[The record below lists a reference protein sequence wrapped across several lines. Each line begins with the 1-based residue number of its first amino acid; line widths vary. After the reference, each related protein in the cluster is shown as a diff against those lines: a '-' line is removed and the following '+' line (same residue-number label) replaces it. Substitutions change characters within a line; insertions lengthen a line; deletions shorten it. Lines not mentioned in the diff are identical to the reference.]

1 MSKKYLTD
9 EEELGYF
16 NSEKFKQDVKNIRN
30 KKMDKYYTPE
40 LEDLFIG
47 YELETLTKSCFKDEK
62 SATGFICESRWVK
75 NKVNNLPLNAVNF
88 ENKEIKTP
96 YLTKEQI
103 EAEGWLFNYLGKDDW
118 FKGSVPLLPY
128 NEIDY
133 PFELWFKLD
142 NYWLGFYKNIHKI
155 VILEKGEDY
164 PGGQIIR
171 FNGKC
176 PSINEFRKIIK
187 LLEI

>member
-1 MSKKYLTD
+1 MENKYH
-9 EEELGYF
+9 
-16 NSEKFKQDVKNIRN
+16 
-30 KKMDKYYTPE
+30 TPE

-47 YELETLTKSCFKDEK
+47 YEIERYIAGSGDSYDNIILNKIELEWC
-62 SATGFICESRWVK
+62 
-75 NKVNNLPLNAVNF
+75 LNCYNT
-88 ENKEIKTP
+88 NCQKGWLRTP

-103 EAEGWLFNYLGKDDW
+103 ESEGWVFNYLGKDDW
-118 FKGSVPLLPY
+118 FKNSIPILPY

-155 VILEKGEDY
+155 VVLEKGEDY
-164 PGGQIIR
+164 SGGQIIR

>member
-47 YELETLTKSCFKDEK
+47 YEIKRYIAGSGDSYENIILNKIELEWC
-62 SATGFICESRWVK
+62 
-75 NKVNNLPLNAVNF
+75 LNCYNT
-88 ENKEIKTP
+88 NCQKGWLRTP

-103 EAEGWLFNYLGKDDW
+103 ESEGWVYIKAFNSFNKNE
-118 FKGSVPLLPY
+118 Y
-128 NEIDY
+128 NVR
-133 PFELWFKLD
+133 LLD
-142 NYWLGFYKNIHKI
+142 NNQLR
-155 VILEKGEDY
+155 VSAGEFSTL
-164 PGGQIIR
+164 I
-171 FNGKC
+171 FNC

>member
-1 MSKKYLTD
+1 
-9 EEELGYF
+9 
-16 NSEKFKQDVKNIRN
+16 
-30 KKMDKYYTPE
+30 MDKYYTPE

-47 YELETLTKSCFKDEK
+47 YECEWFGELGRKLVKS
-62 SATGFICESRWVK
+62 
-75 NKVNNLPLNAVNF
+75 
-88 ENKEIKTP
+88 NKEWQKFKIISSNNISPTVIKNLRTP

-103 EAEGWLFNYLGKDDW
+103 ESEGWIFNYLGKDDW
-118 FKGSVPLLPY
+118 FKGSIPILPY
-128 NEIDY
+128 NEIYY

-164 PGGQIIR
+164 PEGQIII

-187 LLEI
+187 LLGIQ